1 MKPLERGV
9 WGVLP
14 TPFETGSLAVDEAS
28 LITALDMFTQAG
40 VTGVVALGVFG
51 EAAQLTSSERA
62 LVVHTAT
69 SAIAPGR
76 VVVGLTSTDT
86 TEALEEARTAVSA
99 AGAPLAALMVQINS
113 ECAGEVVAHLRAISS
128 QTQLPIVLQD
138 YPVASG
144 VRVTSAT
151 IVEILKHSDC
161 IAAVKCESPPTSL
174 AIAQLAPHTSV
185 SLFGGL
191 GGIGLL
197 DELQAG
203 AAGVMTGFSYPE
215 VLVAIVQAWRRGGY
229 AAARAAIEPWL
240 PLINFE
246 AQAVV
251 GLSIRKENL
260 RRRRVLASAAVRPPA
275 LSFPAPMT
283 PLANAHQRGIEELSL

>member
-1 MKPLERGV
+1 MQPLEPGV

-14 TPFETGSLAVDEAS
+14 TPFEAESLAVDEAS
-28 LITALDMFTQAG
+28 LLAALNMFIQAG

-51 EAAQLTSSERA
+51 EAAQLTPSERA
-62 LVVHTAT
+62 LVVH
-69 SAIAPGR
+69 SAVSVAGPGR

-86 TEALEEARTAVSA
+86 AEVLEEARAAVA
-99 AGAPLAALMVQINS
+99 AARAPLAALMVQINS
-113 ECAGEVVAHLRAISS
+113 NSAAEVGAHLGAINSETGLS
-128 QTQLPIVLQD
+128 IVLQD

-144 VRVTSAT
+144 VRVSSET
-151 IVEILKHSDC
+151 IVDILERSNA

-174 AIAQLAPHTSV
+174 AIAQLAQHTSV

-191 GGIGLL
+191 GGMGLL

-215 VLVAIVQAWRRGGY
+215 VLVSVVEAWRDGGY
-229 AAARAAIEPWL
+229 DAARAAVQPWL

-246 AQAVV
+246 AQVAV

-260 RRRRVLASAAVRPPA
+260 RRRSVLASAAVRPPA
-275 LSFPAPMT
+275 LSFPAAMT
-283 PLANAHQRGIEELSL
+283 PLVDAHQRGIEELSV